1 MSGKFLSFPK
11 KLTLYAKLGQIWFCW
26 DFEVLPPDQY
36 EKINP
41 NFSPIKQIYT
51 TTLQF
56 SE

>member
-1 MSGKFLSFPK
+1 MSGKFPSFPK
-11 KLTLYAKLGQIWFCW
+11 QLTLYAKLGQIWFCW

-36 EKINP
+36 ERMNS

-51 TTLQF
+51 ATLQF